1 MSDRAKELAAA
12 ARAADRKLGEAEREL
27 DAAFLRFERWL
38 EDEELFWE
46 EEVCLGNSAVSL
58 RWGPGVDPDEG
69 GWGLEIV
76 SPEGN
81 GRPLAKC
88 ELRLKIAAAGA
99 LDLLRLDILNR
110 PHNRLKE
117 VEAATKS
124 ILATCE
130 EHGG

>member
-1 MSDRAKELAAA
+1 MSGRAKVLASA
-12 ARAADRKLGEAEREL
+12 ARAANLKLREAEREL

-46 EEVCLGNSAVSL
+46 EGVCLNNSATLL

-76 SPEGN
+76 DREGK
-81 GRPLAKC
+81 GRPLEQC
-88 ELRLKIAAAGA
+88 ELLVKIAAASA
-99 LDLLRLDILNR
+99 LELLRLDLLNR
-110 PHNRLKE
+110 PYNRLSE

-124 ILATCE
+124 IHATCE